1 MKMLFEKNS
10 REMLRSA
17 RVGKICESIAKKMNL
32 SQEVIES
39 IKMTGML
46 HDIGKIGVD
55 ELILNKRGK
64 LDEREWKEVKKH
76 TEIGYRILSA
86 SSEFIIFA
94 DDILKHHERIDGK
107 GYPKG
112 IKGDE
117 ISLTAKIISIADTYD
132 ALTSDRTYH
141 SASSEEVAIKE
152 IVKSSGTQFD
162 PTIVNVFVNLLREQR
177 I

>member
-1 MKMLFEKNS
+1 
-10 REMLRSA
+10 MLRSA

-86 SSEFIIFA
+86 SSEFIIF
-94 DDILKHHERIDGK
+94 
-107 GYPKG
+107 
-112 IKGDE
+112 
-117 ISLTAKIISIADTYD
+117 
-132 ALTSDRTYH
+132 
-141 SASSEEVAIKE
+141 
-152 IVKSSGTQFD
+152 
-162 PTIVNVFVNLLREQR
+162 
-177 I
+177 